1 MLGAVLGILYS
12 AHALWHWEGV
22 ISDMVYPLRPAR
34 PGWWPSQA
42 NFLSEP
48 HGTGLVVVSGLL
60 LSRLAQ
66 VAPFGP
72 SGLLCLSHSHPGSM
86 IPRQVLQ
93 VSSLLPILG
102 SCLGLP
108 GDRLEVISGLLFQ
121 KMLGYKSFRCS
132 YIRTLRVSIASL
144 LSDTY

>member
-1 MLGAVLGILYS
+1 MLTPSGILLLMHYGTRQGS
-12 AHALWHWEGV
+12 
-22 ISDMVYPLRPAR
+22 
-34 PGWWPSQA
+34 SQA
-42 NFLSEP
+42 WSILEACIELDWGSSQASPVSWP

-86 IPRQVLQ
+86 IPGQVLQ